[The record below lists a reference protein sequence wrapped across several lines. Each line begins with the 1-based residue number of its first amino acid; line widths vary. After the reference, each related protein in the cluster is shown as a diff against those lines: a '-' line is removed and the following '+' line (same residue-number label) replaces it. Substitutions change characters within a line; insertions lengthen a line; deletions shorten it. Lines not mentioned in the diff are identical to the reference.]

1 MSVKQLAK
9 RAIGALG
16 YEVSH
21 RIKPKVVGGKHYGPV
36 RPVASYSPWLDDL
49 EFATVFDRI
58 KPNTLVDRL
67 RCYELWELVSQLGH
81 LSGNILEVGVW
92 RGGTGALI
100 CRRAKNLPKN
110 PIVYLCDT
118 FKGVCK
124 ATDKDTSYSGGEH
137 ADTSEQLVLDLL
149 SGLGCQNFKIL
160 TGIFP
165 DDHLEAVENE
175 TFSFVHIDVD
185 VYQSA
190 KDVFNFVWPR
200 MPVGG
205 MAVFDDFGFDT
216 CDGIPIL
223 VAKSQRDSDK
233 LVIQNLN
240 GHAIIVK
247 TA

>member
-137 ADTSEQLVLDLL
+137 ADTSEQLVAKISRFLPAYFPTIIWKQSRTKPSL
-149 SGLGCQNFKIL
+149 SFISMWMSISRRRMCLI
-160 TGIFP
+160 
-165 DDHLEAVENE
+165 
-175 TFSFVHIDVD
+175 SFGR
-185 VYQSA
+185 A
-190 KDVFNFVWPR
+190 CR
-200 MPVGG
+200 
-205 MAVFDDFGFDT
+205 
-216 CDGIPIL
+216 
-223 VAKSQRDSDK
+223 
-233 LVIQNLN
+233 
-240 GHAIIVK
+240 
-247 TA
+247 